1 MRNLA
6 IEINDAGLVVVDENA
21 VVCSEPGF
29 AVVKDAEILTGAAA
43 FSEARLKP
51 RATSNSYWSEL
62 SIEPGSA
69 AVPGRRSTAE
79 LAHAQLERLWRTV
92 GKNVDHVIF
101 VVPSTFEN
109 EALGV
114 LLGIAEECGIPT
126 AAIVDAA
133 AAASITPYPEQ
144 HLIYVDAGL
153 HSVYVTPLEQNAR
166 VTAETPAKLESMG
179 LSGVMDA
186 FARRIGELFVLATR
200 FDPFHEAQT
209 EQQVYDGL
217 SNVLGQLGRE
227 GKATFELTREDELFS
242 VEIERSQLLGAA
254 QGFYRAV
261 RQLIAQNRRSRTG
274 LVVQLSDRLVAL
286 PGIDAELARLDATT
300 IMQLEPGHA
309 AKSALASADAL
320 GLEMD
325 SVTLYRHMPWRG
337 EPVSVEL
344 NSSLAEPGLTPGEDD
359 YECPTHVVYRGVAY
373 PINGEG
379 VVIGRSKLD
388 HRRAILLQA
397 ETQGVSRTHCE
408 LFVIDGE
415 LRLRDLS
422 SYGTF
427 VNDRRI
433 EGDEILKAADI
444 IRVGSPGAELIVVRE
459 EESDGA

>member
-1 MRNLA
+1 VRNLA

-21 VVCSEPGF
+21 VLCTEPGF
-29 AVVKDAEILTGAAA
+29 AVVSGTEILTGAAA
-43 FSEARLKP
+43 FAEARLQP
-51 RATSNSYWSEL
+51 RATSYSYWSKL

-69 AVPGRRSTAE
+69 VVPGRRSTAE

-92 GKNVDHVIF
+92 GEGVDHVIF
-101 VVPSTFEN
+101 VVPSTFDF
-109 EALGV
+109 EALGI
-114 LLGIAEECGIPT
+114 LLGIAEECAIPT

-133 AAASITPYPEQ
+133 VASSINPYPDQ
-144 HLIYVDAGL
+144 HLVYVDADL
-153 HSVYVTPLEQNAR
+153 HSVYVTPLEQSDR
-166 VTAETPAKLESMG
+166 VTAETAATLESMG

-200 FDPFHEAQT
+200 FDPFHEART

-217 SNVLGQLGRE
+217 SDVLSRLGRD
-227 GKATFELTREDELFS
+227 GKATFELTREDESFS
-242 VEIERSQLLGAA
+242 IEIEQSQLLGAA

-261 RQLIAQNRRSRTG
+261 RQLIAQNRQSGTG
-274 LVVQLSDRLVAL
+274 LVVQLSDRLGAL
-286 PGIDAELARLDATT
+286 PGINAELARLDATT
-300 IMQLEPGHA
+300 ILPLEPGHA
-309 AKSALASADAL
+309 VKSVLASADAL
-320 GLEMD
+320 GLETD
-325 SVTLYRHMPWRG
+325 SVTLFRHMPWRG

-344 NSSLAEPGLTPGEDD
+344 SSSAAESTLVPMEDD
-359 YECPTHVVYRGVAY
+359 YACPTHVVYCGVAY

-379 VVIGRSKLD
+379 VVVGRSKLD

-397 ETQGVSRTHCE
+397 ETQGVSRAHCE
-408 LFVIDGE
+408 LSVVDGE
-415 LRLRDLS
+415 LQLRDLS

-459 EESDGA
+459 EESDGT